1 MTQRLFRLGWAALV
15 LFLGAAAVTA
25 EDFRA
30 TAPAL
35 RIVAQ
40 PEAFRAT
47 TPPIRIVAKADTY
60 RVTSPPLRI
69 AAKVD
74 TYRVTTPPLQIVA
87 RPHTYRVM
95 PPLLRI
101 VAKADTYRATTPPIR
116 IVAKAATYRIKT
128 PPLRIVAKVDTYRAA
143 TPPLRIIGKPD
154 AYRVKTATL
163 RIVGQLDTKRD
174 DTRPQRPDAQA
185 ASLVCPALLSCSP
198 EQDILRVET
207 DLISLGYT
215 RDAYPAFCT
224 DVAQTLG
231 TCPETTTTRAPGPVG
246 LPGETSDIPAA
257 DFGLVGCPPLE
268 AFAIDLQR
276 RSDAG
281 EDTKQEEEKLIR
293 VIAAASALMLTG
305 RADLWCAEVTANLP

>member
-1 MTQRLFRLGWAALV
+1 MTQRLFRSGWAALV

-30 TAPAL
+30 TTPSL
-35 RIVAQ
+35 RIVAE

-69 AAKVD
+69 MARSHS
-74 TYRVTTPPLQIVA
+74 YRVTTPPLRIVA
-87 RPHTYRVM
+87 KVDTYRAAT
-95 PPLLRI
+95 PPICVVAKADTYRLTSPALRI
-101 VAKADTYRATTPPIR
+101 VAKADTCRAT
-116 IVAKAATYRIKT
+116 A

-154 AYRVKTATL
+154 AYRVKTAPL

-174 DTRPQRPDAQA
+174 DTRPQRPYAQA
-185 ASLVCPALLSCSP
+185 ANLVCPALLSCSP
-198 EQDILRVET
+198 KQDILRVEA

-215 RDAYPAFCT
+215 RDAYPAFCG

-257 DFGLVGCPPLE
+257 DFGLMGCPPLE

-281 EDTKQEEEKLIR
+281 ENTKQEEEKLIR

-305 RADLWCAEVTANLP
+305 RADLWCEEVTANLP

>member
-95 PPLLRI
+95 TPLLRI

-198 EQDILRVET
+198 EQDILRIEA